1 MMGNRSHTTPF
12 RVARLAALVAIAV
25 ATIATILSS
34 SVVEGAPTPPYY
46 TYSFYMTSINTTS
59 AYNWG
64 YSQGIHDYRDLPGH
78 QDSMVILDFGQP
90 AIQNGIYGAFIFDQN
105 ADFVSVSDIEYAV
118 DAFSDGFFAGLNG
131 SDSNLTLAIGTSNLG
146 QRVDY
151 HSHEVAWVQAVD
163 SVQNYITQAGY
174 SQRLSIVGADDIEL
188 DYNTSSASFPWV
200 QGFAD
205 ANSNQRLLMDY
216 GDSAA
221 CPQSGTTATPGAC
234 NNGWTQ
240 QTVWNAAY
248 YFTFEFPAP
257 EIYTPDSAQ
266 ARQWQQISLWGY
278 LALNVPIRFVS
289 SFTQLGSC
297 QQGHYCA
304 PGTDNSPD
312 TGFSQLWDAIYSDSR
327 TAIGFSWSTDIRY
340 ES

>member
-1 MMGNRSHTTPF
+1 MQR
-12 RVARLAALVAIAV
+12 RVKSDAQ
-25 ATIATILSS
+25 ILSMNRARPR
-34 SVVEGAPTPPYY
+34 VEALHPDASNWLFTP
-46 TYSFYMTSINTTS
+46 SIFLR
-59 AYNWG
+59 
-64 YSQGIHDYRDLPGH
+64 YRRSP
-78 QDSMVILDFGQP
+78 
-90 AIQNGIYGAFIFDQN
+90 
-105 ADFVSVSDIEYAV
+105 
-118 DAFSDGFFAGLNG
+118 
-131 SDSNLTLAIGTSNLG
+131 LTLAIGTSNLG
-146 QRVDY
+146 QQVNY
-151 HSHEVAWVQAVD
+151 HSHRAAWVQAVD
-163 SVQNYITQAGY
+163 SVQNYVTQAGY
-174 SQRLSIVGADDIEL
+174 SQRLSIVGADDMEL
-188 DYNTSSASFPWV
+188 DYNTSRASFPWV

-221 CPQSGTTATPGAC
+221 CPQSGTTTTPGAC

-248 YFTFEFPAP
+248 YFTFEFPTP
-257 EIYTPDSAQ
+257 EIYTPDSAGQSHLNFGQFSPMFLRNRSPFTVIPLPDPPPPAPRSGDVGCRGSLGGSGRCDSSVDDSPERRIYGETDLDAIALPDSAQ
-266 ARQWQQISLWGY
+266 ARQWQQISLWRR
-278 LALNVPIRFVS
+278 LTQSNQAIRFVS

-340 ES
+340 ER